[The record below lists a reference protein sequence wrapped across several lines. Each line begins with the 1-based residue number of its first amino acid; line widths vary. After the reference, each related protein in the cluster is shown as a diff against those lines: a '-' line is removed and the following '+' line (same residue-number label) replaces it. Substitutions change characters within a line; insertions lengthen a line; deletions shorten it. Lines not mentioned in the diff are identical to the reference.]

1 MKFASFGHLDGKF
14 VPDKFKHKIRSSCV
28 ILVKYLIPMM
38 RQASAIMFAFR
49 AKTFYSIDPTDEE
62 TVQGQQN
69 VCR

>member
-1 MKFASFGHLDGKF
+1 M
-14 VPDKFKHKIRSSCV
+14 PI
-28 ILVKYLIPMM
+28 M